1 MRTREER
8 RAAGPGAE
16 TAEVEAAYAEY
27 EAAVLSGDRRR
38 RILGRLRL
46 FIVLQS
52 DGWTPP
58 AVVRE
63 QMERDALELRGRV
76 RGWP

>member
-1 MRTREER
+1 MRSSDRTR
-8 RAAGPGAE
+8 
-16 TAEVEAAYAEY
+16 TADEVEVAYAEY
-27 EAAVLSGDRRR
+27 EQAAMSGDRRR

-46 FIVLQS
+46 FVVLQA

-76 RGWP
+76 RS